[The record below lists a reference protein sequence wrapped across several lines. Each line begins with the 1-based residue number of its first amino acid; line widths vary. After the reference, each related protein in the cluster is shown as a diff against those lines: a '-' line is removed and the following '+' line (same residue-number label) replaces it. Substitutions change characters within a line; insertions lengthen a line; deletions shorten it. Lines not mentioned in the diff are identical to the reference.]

1 MLSHIPLGINIKWKI
16 LEWCSKFRACWQ
28 FLHELEYNYV
38 YLIDKRKG
46 GRGGNLRIS
55 MLRVSDDHDVE
66 GEIDSQM
73 FILPKLY
80 EEQVKGHKLHMG
92 CSSLCHLIYE
102 ESPSDS
108 GP

>member
-1 MLSHIPLGINIKWKI
+1 
-16 LEWCSKFRACWQ
+16 
-28 FLHELEYNYV
+28 
-38 YLIDKRKG
+38 
-46 GRGGNLRIS
+46 